1 MKEAIKLRVLGS
13 GIEPEAVNS
22 EAVDLEA
29 INSQRVSSRQDWEFL
44 SLRNCQV
51 CLVKFT
57 WTTIYCRPIGFKGT
71 RIGHPFVLLFWFLE
85 HRSKYEW

>member
-29 INSQRVSSRQDWEFL
+29 INSQRVSSRQD
-44 SLRNCQV
+44 
-51 CLVKFT
+51 
-57 WTTIYCRPIGFKGT
+57 
-71 RIGHPFVLLFWFLE
+71 
-85 HRSKYEW
+85 